1 MTKIILS
8 QDETSLLSNYFKTS
22 PIQLIRLKSQVMV
35 MRSKEM
41 TIKEISSLVF
51 KKERTVSRWIR
62 DFSQRRMASIFSGHV
77 DNENASKLTR
87 EQKRQIKEILQRPPS
102 EYELPKAFWDV
113 PILKKYIEAKF
124 GIIYE
129 SVQSYHFLLKFSQL
143 SFKYPD
149 KFSYARNES
158 LITKRMEDI
167 REATVPY
174 LKDNDWEVFAADEVR
189 VVLEA
194 LTRRA
199 WLKQGERTVIKVKRS
214 REYQSYFGALNQ
226 KTNRCHIFAIDWQ
239 NQDEIIKALNQ
250 LIEYYP
256 DKRLC
261 IIWDNAAFHK
271 GKKIRQALERSG
283 SLKRIHLINL
293 PPYAPDMNPI
303 EHVWNTVK
311 QQLSNVQFTSFAI
324 TKARFTEKIN
334 TQLFAYKI

>member
-124 GIIYE
+124 GVIYE
-129 SVQSYHFLLKFSQL
+129 SVQSYHFLLKFSRL
-143 SFKYPD
+143 SL
-149 KFSYARNES
+149 SIQISS
-158 LITKRMEDI
+158 LM
-167 REATVPY
+167 
-174 LKDNDWEVFAADEVR
+174 R
-189 VVLEA
+189 VM
-194 LTRRA
+194 
-199 WLKQGERTVIKVKRS
+199 
-214 REYQSYFGALNQ
+214 
-226 KTNRCHIFAIDWQ
+226 
-239 NQDEIIKALNQ
+239 KA
-250 LIEYYP
+250 
-256 DKRLC
+256 
-261 IIWDNAAFHK
+261 
-271 GKKIRQALERSG
+271 
-283 SLKRIHLINL
+283 
-293 PPYAPDMNPI
+293 
-303 EHVWNTVK
+303 
-311 QQLSNVQFTSFAI
+311 
-324 TKARFTEKIN
+324 
-334 TQLFAYKI
+334 